1 VLWSIKAKLQNN
13 EHLFSMQINTVV
25 ITIVKYNLRTNIA
38 YYIRKKTEEYQ
49 KFAEDHKHTSLSL
62 KVVSNIQTQRLFFI
76 SLCIGNKRTFSI
88 VQMNFIKTGTCKAR
102 NRMSI

>member
-1 VLWSIKAKLQNN
+1 MLWSIKAKLQNN

-62 KVVSNIQTQRLFFI
+62 KVVSNIQTQRLFL
-76 SLCIGNKRTFSI
+76 SVCVL
-88 VQMNFIKTGTCKAR
+88 GT
-102 NRMSI
+102 SGHFQ